1 MGKISKEPGTYLYPL
16 PPSLITCGPPDKPN
30 IITLAW
36 VGTLCSEPPI
46 IGVGVRPSRHSYGLV
61 KQSGEFAVNIP
72 TAEMVRVVDWCGTVS
87 GHSQDKFA
95 AMGLTAVPTQV
106 IRTVV
111 IRECPLNMECQ
122 VVQTIPL
129 GSHDLFLGKVVAVQ
143 VDEAILD
150 PRGEID
156 LSKANPLAYGGHAYW
171 TLGQFVERHGFT
183 ASH

>member
-1 MGKISKEPGTYLYPL
+1 MAKVTKKPGTYLYPL
-16 PPSLITCGPPDKPN
+16 PPSLITCGPPEKPN

-46 IGVGVRPSRHSYGLV
+46 IGVSIRPSRYSHRLV
-61 KQSGEFAVNIP
+61 KESGEFAVNVP
-72 TAEMVRVVDWCGTVS
+72 TAEMVRAVDWCGNVS
-87 GHSQDKFA
+87 GHSEDKFK

-106 IRTVV
+106 IHTAV
-111 IRECPLNMECQ
+111 IKECPLNLECR
-122 VVQTIPL
+122 VTQTLHL
-129 GSHDLFLGKVVAVQ
+129 GTHDLFLGAVVAVQ

-150 PRGEID
+150 TRGEID

-171 TLGQFVERHGFT
+171 TLGQFVERQGYT

>member
-1 MGKISKEPGTYLYPL
+1 MAKIAKKPGTYLYPL
-16 PPSLITCGPPDKPN
+16 PPCLITCGPVDRPN

-46 IGVGVRPSRHSYGLV
+46 IGVSIRPSRYSHTLV
-61 KQSGEFAVNIP
+61 KVAGEFAVNVP
-72 TAEMVRVVDWCGTVS
+72 TAEMVRAVDWCGNVS
-87 GHSQDKFA
+87 GHSEDKFK

-106 IRTVV
+106 IHTAV
-111 IRECPLNMECQ
+111 IKECPLTIECQ
-122 VVQTIPL
+122 VAQTLHL

-150 PRGEID
+150 GRGEID

-171 TLGQFVERHGFT
+171 RLGQFVERQGYT